1 MQYRSDQTG
10 KQLSIL
16 GLGCMRFP
24 RKRGSVDQ
32 EAVNQQMRF
41 AVDQGINYFDT
52 AYIYPGS
59 EEALGLALETLG
71 CRDQV
76 NIATKL
82 PHYLVKKPGDLEKY
96 FTEQLRR
103 LRTGYVDYYLMHM
116 LPDVATWERLCRLGV
131 VEWLAKK
138 RESGQIRQI
147 GFSYHG
153 NTLEFQKLLEVY
165 PWNFCQVQYNYVDER
180 TQAGRAGVEK
190 AEAMGIP
197 VVIMEPLRGGRL
209 VAGLPQ
215 EAKDL
220 FAAAQPQRGPADWG
234 LRWLWNQRAV
244 TVVLSGMNSMEM
256 FQENCRV
263 ASQVR
268 VDGLTEED
276 LQLYE
281 RVKQIITAKIKV
293 GCTGCAYCMPCPKG
307 VDIPGTFR
315 CYNSLYNEGKFTALK
330 EYYMCTALRRN
341 TALASQCVKCGRCEQ
356 HCPQGIQIRKELD
369 NAVKALETPVF
380 KAANLIAG
388 LFRRE

>member
-1 MQYRSDQTG
+1 MQYRSDQMG
-10 KQLSIL
+10 KQLSVL

-24 RKRGSVDQ
+24 RKHGSVDQ
-32 EAVNQQMRF
+32 QAVNQQVRF
-41 AVDQGINYFDT
+41 AVEQGINYFDT

-59 EEALGLALETLG
+59 EEALGLALETLD
-71 CRDQV
+71 CRDQI

-82 PHYLVKKPGDLEKY
+82 PHYLVKKPGDMEKY
-96 FTEQLRR
+96 FSEQLRR
-103 LRTGYVDYYLMHM
+103 LRTDHVDYYLMHM
-116 LPDVATWERLCRLGV
+116 LPDTATWERMCRLGV
-131 VEWLAKK
+131 EDWLEEKK
-138 RESGQIRQI
+138 QSGQIRQV

-190 AEAMGIP
+190 AASLGIP
-197 VVIMEPLRGGRL
+197 IVIMEPLRGGRL
-209 VAGLPQ
+209 VDGLPQ
-215 EAKDL
+215 EAKDT
-220 FAAAQPQRGPADWG
+220 FARANPQRGPADWG
-234 LRWLWNQRAV
+234 LRWLWNQEAI

-256 FQENCRV
+256 FRENCRV
-263 ASQVR
+263 ASEVQINA
-268 VDGLTEED
+268 LTETE
-276 LQLYE
+276 LQVYE
-281 RVKQIITAKIKV
+281 QVKGIITAKIKV

-315 CYNSLYNEGKFTALK
+315 CYNALYNEGTYTALK

-356 HCPQGIQIRKELD
+356 HCPQGIHIREELD